1 MNQHIYPDSDEEE
14 LVRKATLQACEY
26 GNAIKR
32 FVRERFSPR
41 PAAPQADRPETPASP
56 TAQQDPS
63 SGPAVD
69 PSPASPAVSPGAEQ
83 RLSPDPAAR
92 ASTPVSPTTRPRR
105 SPRSSTRPSTPKS
118 PLAQRRWS
126 PSPAARSS
134 PAVSPGNP
142 QRLSLGPAACPSC
155 GFSSASEQRL
165 SPTPAARPSIS
176 ISPSANLTIRFSEP
190 RFSRSRPENQEFG
203 VTEAAPPR
211 ESSPLHLR
219 SSNLEVAGREPNTP
233 RELSPW
239 RDGDLHHVSPYD
251 SCGQSPCK
259 GVH

>member
-69 PSPASPAVSPGAEQ
+69 PSPASPAV
-83 RLSPDPAAR
+83 
-92 ASTPVSPTTRPRR
+92 
-105 SPRSSTRPSTPKS
+105 S